1 MSITHEEAYQLIQL
15 NMEDLL
21 DAHDL
26 AMLSAHLHN
35 CRECEAYAREIREVT
50 NLLPLVMKSKWS
62 LQPAPLSIAALM
74 ERKERISARAL
85 LTMRSAAI
93 GLMFVAFFFSA
104 WQFMVSTAPG
114 SAQIPMAIGPAPT
127 PSLQHTQSTSTEI
140 TRHTCEMIVYP
151 VQRSD
156 TLAGIAKQFSTS
168 EDEIIQLNHL
178 QGTAVSPS
186 MELLVPV
193 CNFTPTGTFYPA
205 TFTTTYTPFLNP
217 TSTTPGG

>member
-21 DAHDL
+21 DIHEL
-26 AMLSAHLHN
+26 AILSAHLRE
-35 CRECEAYAREIREVT
+35 CRECEAYARQIREVT
-50 NLLPLVMKSKWS
+50 SLLPVVMKRQWS

-74 ERKERISARAL
+74 GRKEKINARAL
-85 LTMRSAAI
+85 LTMRSMAMA
-93 GLMFVAFFFSA
+93 LMFVAFFFSA
-104 WQFMVSTAPG
+104 WQFMLSSAPG

-127 PSLQHTQSTSTEI
+127 PSLQNMQSTSTEI
-140 TRHTCEMIVYP
+140 TRHTCEMILYP

-156 TLAGIAKQFSTS
+156 TLAGIAQQFSTS

-178 QGTAVSPS
+178 KQAAVSPS

-205 TFTTTYTPFLNP
+205 AFTTTYTPFRNP
-217 TSTTPGG
+217 TTMTPGG